1 MNLIIHLMVV
11 MLVHIF
17 YLLVRASLASFI
29 MDVGFFAMAVG
40 FFAMAVYG
48 FPGLLAYLQW
58 ILHQPVFFNRLT
70 KKAFG
75 IE

>member
-29 MDVGFFAMAVG
+29 MDVGFFAMAV
-40 FFAMAVYG
+40 YG
-48 FPGLLAYLQW
+48 FPGLLTMDTTSTGLFQ
-58 ILHQPVFFNRLT
+58 QVD
-70 KKAFG
+70 
-75 IE
+75 